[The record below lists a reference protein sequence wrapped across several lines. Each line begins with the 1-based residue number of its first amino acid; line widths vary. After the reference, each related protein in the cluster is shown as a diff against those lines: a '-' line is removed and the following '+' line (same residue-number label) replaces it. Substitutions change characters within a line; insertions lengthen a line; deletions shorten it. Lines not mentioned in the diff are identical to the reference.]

1 MKKNPYI
8 VGLTGGIGCG
18 KSTLAAAFGSL
29 GIQSVDADYA
39 SRAVVQPGM
48 PALTDIS
55 AQFGKDIILS
65 DGQLDRAKLRQIIF
79 TDVNQK
85 IWLETLLHPLI
96 RNWIV
101 EQLHLATSPYVL
113 LESPLLFEANQDQLV
128 DTVLLVDLPEALQL
142 QRAALRDDND
152 SAQIQRIVDSQ
163 MSREDKLA
171 RADWVFDNTLN
182 PDTMADR
189 VDLLHATFLTL
200 AKPSKEI

>member
-1 MKKNPYI
+1 LKKNPFI

-18 KSTLAAAFGSL
+18 KSTVAAAFRSL
-29 GIQSVDADYA
+29 GIESVDADYA

-48 PALTDIS
+48 PVLTDIS
-55 AQFGKDIILS
+55 AQFGQGIVLS
-65 DGQLDRAKLRQIIF
+65 DGQLDRAKLREIIF
-79 TDVNQK
+79 TDVSQK

-96 RNWIV
+96 RGWII

-128 DTVLLVDLPEALQL
+128 DTVLLVDLPEPLQL

-152 SAQIQRIVDSQ
+152 PAQIQRIVDSQ

-171 RADWVFDNTLN
+171 RADWVIDNTLN
-182 PDTMADR
+182 PNTIADR
-189 VDLLHATFLTL
+189 VDLLHSTFLAL
-200 AKPSKEI
+200 ANTSKEN

>member
-85 IWLETLLHPLI
+85 NLVRDSITPTHT
-96 RNWIV
+96 
-101 EQLHLATSPYVL
+101 QL
-113 LESPLLFEANQDQLV
+113 DC
-128 DTVLLVDLPEALQL
+128 
-142 QRAALRDDND
+142 
-152 SAQIQRIVDSQ
+152 
-163 MSREDKLA
+163 
-171 RADWVFDNTLN
+171 
-182 PDTMADR
+182 
-189 VDLLHATFLTL
+189 
-200 AKPSKEI
+200 